1 MLVAH
6 YIGAHRGD
14 SLHVRLGWAAVR
26 AVQRGDFRRVTH
38 VESILQEHDDGTVT
52 IASSSLR
59 DGGVRAKRVS
69 LKPGHWLIAD
79 VPQWDVVRAL
89 ALLDETEGWPYDL
102 LGAMAT
108 VLPTRQAGRRYFCSE
123 WVATPFLRSP
133 HTFGPAQLAAITMS
147 IGRDVTAEFFAERQA
162 LHAGPA

>member
-123 WVATPFLRSP
+123 WVAAPFLRSP

-147 IGRDVTAEFFAERQA
+147 IGRDVTHEFFSA
-162 LHAGPA
+162 

>member
-26 AVQRGDFRRVTH
+26 AVQRGELKRVTH

-59 DGGVRAKRVS
+59 DGGVRAKRVT
-69 LKPGHWLIAD
+69 LRPGHWLIAD

-108 VLPTRQAGRRYFCSE
+108 VLPTRQKGDSYFCSD
-123 WVATPFLRSP
+123 WVVAPFL
-133 HTFGPAQLAAITMS
+133 
-147 IGRDVTAEFFAERQA
+147 
-162 LHAGPA
+162 